1 MKQFYFYEHYAR
13 PICKLTHKKTGQL
26 IKAICGYMF
35 NDKEPNEK
43 TTPKARTLFYLLQEQ
58 LTDEKEKESATAK
71 RNTERFTFLLS
82 YARFIE
88 TLSDEETGLLIKQCC
103 NFIFGTPPLAVDEE
117 KK

>member
-1 MKQFYFYEHYAR
+1 
-13 PICKLTHKKTGQL
+13 
-26 IKAICGYMF
+26 MF

-43 TTPKARTLFYLLQEQ
+43 TTPKARALFYLLQEQ